1 MVCIID
7 YCNPFILVCH
17 FVEKWTYKISLTI
30 KGENVGL
37 ICQANA
43 KGSKEAKGKL
53 LIALIG
59 GKNIQLT
66 GGSSHGD
73 VTLYVY
79 IYIYI

>member
-7 YCNPFILVCH
+7 RCNSFVLVCH
-17 FVEKWTYKISLTI
+17 FVEKWTYKISLMI

-53 LIALIG
+53 PIALIG

-66 GGSSHGD
+66 GGSPHGA
-73 VTLYVY
+73 VTLY
-79 IYIYI
+79 I